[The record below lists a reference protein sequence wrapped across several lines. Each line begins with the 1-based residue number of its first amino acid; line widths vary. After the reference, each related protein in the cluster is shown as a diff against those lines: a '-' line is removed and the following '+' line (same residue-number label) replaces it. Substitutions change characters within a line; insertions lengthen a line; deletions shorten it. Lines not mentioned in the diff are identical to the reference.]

1 MVNGKGILTFIYR
14 TDKDLLLDEF
24 INRFEKKIT
33 KKDMDFC
40 FYFDRRHPKHRKKR
54 KMFTRI
60 CGVDIEDNVIKAV
73 ECLKLDGYNSKR
85 FDDLIIYF
93 TTKKKREIGS
103 IMVNSSNNNKKGD
116 YEENTRTEKSIF
128 RSPA

>member
-1 MVNGKGILTFIYR
+1 
-14 TDKDLLLDEF
+14 
-24 INRFEKKIT
+24 
-33 KKDMDFC
+33 
-40 FYFDRRHPKHRKKR
+40 
-54 KMFTRI
+54 MFTRI

-93 TTKKKREIGS
+93 TTKKEKEKLEALWLIQVTIIKRG
-103 IMVNSSNNNKKGD
+103 GD